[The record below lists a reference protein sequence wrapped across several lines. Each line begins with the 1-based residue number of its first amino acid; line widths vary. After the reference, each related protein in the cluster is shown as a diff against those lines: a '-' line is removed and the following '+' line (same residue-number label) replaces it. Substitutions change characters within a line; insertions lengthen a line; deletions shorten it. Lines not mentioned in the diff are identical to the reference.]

1 MSHRFPDVRRP
12 AWAALVGAG
21 LIAGVGWIV
30 EIWWLGVSS
39 DASFARVQEAVQGDF
54 LTAEHSLAL
63 VAGRIAG
70 HPEVASSLGRDDA
83 RDRLFEITREHVAR
97 LRDPAISVTVFDA
110 GHSARAWTGRPS
122 NVSLDPMPADRL
134 VFVSVGVRDLRLV
147 HVEPLAIIEVGDD
160 RPRRAGAVV
169 AERVLSRTPRI
180 VSSSLGGFQVS
191 TSIADVTLRPHQ
203 DGEVVSEPY
212 RFVLETPAGQVLL
225 EADVLESDLN
235 QTRADWRRVVLATG
249 LVFLASLV
257 LVSAGTLLTRPLA
270 VGPGRQRDA
279 ATSAAGA
286 AVGCLCAFGLLW
298 LAPSLVPARFSL
310 VDPTTYRSAWF
321 AGILRHPVDLL
332 LGGLLLLGL
341 VVVATYAI
349 ERTRLGGYAGRQPL
363 PRGPTRSFVLTQL
376 SGGVLATAGLW
387 GLDRLIGDTFQN
399 ASVDL
404 LHTSLQPWDS
414 GRVTL
419 LLGVLLVSVA
429 TFWGVTLIFSSVRL
443 PWTARHRSR
452 RGGLLIG
459 AVWCAPGM
467 VLALGGLLPALATMP
482 LLVTAAA
489 AALAMPMMRP
499 RFRHGSH
506 VGRLLALLTTV
517 LVPALLTY
525 PSLLHHGEETKRR
538 YVETQHAIRAASHS
552 EEMQGALSVALRQLD
567 GIVAGDLSTRWDDPA
582 FGPGP
587 DRAFE
592 LWRQTELASQ
602 RLTSSVE
609 LYRVGGNLIS
619 RFNLNL
625 PEYGRVPLGRQV
637 AGCEWDV
644 FGEIVPFGSDERRVL
659 HAERALCVS
668 SAANGARENPDG
680 QAVGSVVVHVAFD
693 YQTLP
698 FVSPEN
704 PYTELLGPAPRPQLQ
719 DPAGQDVELVVYG
732 WGLQPVFSSSQDAW
746 SIDERLFDRIYASRT
761 PFWTT
766 LTKGAQT
773 YNVFVANNR
782 EGIYVVGYPTL
793 RPFEHLVR
801 VAEITTVVSLLFV
814 ALVATSLAGGWLT
827 PERYRFGRALLREV
841 RSSFYRRL
849 VLAFIAATLVP
860 LLALAFV
867 IRNYVTAQL
876 RADVEAGAAQTAIVA
891 QRVIEESLEQVGQLP
906 TAALVTD
913 DLMVWIN
920 HVLNQEVNI
929 FLGSQLVAT
938 SERPLFA
945 SGLLPT
951 RTPDAVYT
959 AIALE
964 HLPTFVME
972 DSVGSLQY
980 VVAAAPLRSLG
991 PEAVLTVPMAS
1002 RQQQIERQID
1012 DLDRGI
1018 LLGVVVFVL
1027 LGAGGGLYLAER
1039 IADPVKR
1046 LTRATG
1052 QIASG
1057 DFDAHVAAR
1066 SSDELQ
1072 QLVVSFNRMAD
1083 DLKRQQIQ
1091 LEKTHRLEA
1100 WADMAR
1106 QVAHEIKNPLTPVQ
1120 LSAEHL
1126 LRVHA
1131 DRGEPLGPVV
1141 KSCVD
1146 SILTQVR
1153 LLRQI
1158 SSEFSS
1164 YATQPTVER
1173 RPTSPR
1179 ELVDAVLKPYRV
1191 GLADRI
1197 AVAVDVPSSLPVLA
1211 LDRTLVGR
1219 ALTNIIENALHAMPA
1234 TGTLEVGGTSEGN
1247 TVIFTVTDTGVGLD
1261 PETLQRIFEPYFS
1274 TKVAGTGLGMAIAK
1288 RNIELNGGDIEV
1300 VSRKDYGTKVTL
1312 RFRNAGQRAAGN
1324 SEVGGSASFGTSS
1337 GAETDGDVSET

>member
-1 MSHRFPDVRRP
+1 MSHRFQQVRRP
-12 AWAALVGAG
+12 ALAALIGAG
-21 LIAGVGWIV
+21 LIAAAGWIV
-30 EIWWLGVSS
+30 EVWWLGASADSS
-39 DASFARVQEAVQGDF
+39 YARVQAAVQHDF
-54 LTAEHSLAL
+54 RTAERSLAL
-63 VAGRIAG
+63 VAAGVAG
-70 HPEVASSLGRDDA
+70 HPDVAASFGRQDA
-83 RDRLFEITREHVAR
+83 RGRLFEITREHVAQ
-97 LRDPAISVTVFDA
+97 LQDPDLSVTVFAA
-110 GHSARAWTGRPS
+110 GHFARAWTGRPS
-122 NVSLDPMPADRL
+122 NVSLDPMPTERL
-134 VFVSVGVRDLRLV
+134 IFVSAGVRELRLV
-147 HVEPLAIIEVGDD
+147 HVEPLTITEDGDS

-169 AERVLSRTPRI
+169 AERVLSATPSI
-180 VSSSLGGFQVS
+180 VGSSHGGFRVS
-191 TSIADVTLRPHQ
+191 TPIADVTLRPHQ
-203 DGEVVSEPY
+203 DDVVVSHPY
-212 RFVLETPAGQVLL
+212 RFVLEAEGQVLL
-225 EADVLESDLN
+225 EAEVLPGDLD
-235 QTRADWRRVVLATG
+235 QTRADWRRVVLTTG
-249 LVFLASLV
+249 LVFLAGLV
-257 LVSAGTLLTRPLA
+257 LVSSGTLLTRPLTA
-270 VGPGRQRDA
+270 GTPRQRDA
-279 ATSAAGA
+279 AVSAGGA
-286 AVGCLCAFGLLW
+286 AIGSLCAFGLLR
-298 LAPSLVPARFSL
+298 LASTVVPARFSL
-310 VDPTTYRSAWF
+310 IDPSTYRSV
-321 AGILRHPVDLL
+321 GLGGVLRHPVDLL
-332 LGGLLLLGL
+332 LGGLLVLGL
-341 VVVATYAI
+341 VVVATYAV

-363 PRGPTRSFVLTQL
+363 ADRPTRGFLLAQL
-376 SGGVLATAGLW
+376 SGGVLATVALW

-419 LLGVLLVSVA
+419 LAGVLLVSAA
-429 TFWGVTLIFSSVRL
+429 TFWGVALTFSSVRL
-443 PWTARHRSR
+443 PWTTRHASR
-452 RGGLLIG
+452 RVHLLTA
-459 AVWCAPGM
+459 AVWCAPA
-467 VLALGGLLPALATMP
+467 VALTFGGLLPPLGTLP
-482 LLVTAAA
+482 LLVGAAA
-489 AALAMPMMRP
+489 AALAMPSMRP
-499 RFRHGSH
+499 RFRHGSNA
-506 VGRLLALLTTV
+506 GRLLALLTTV

-552 EEMQGALSVALRQLD
+552 EEMQGALTVALGQLD
-567 GIVAGDLSTRWDDPA
+567 DIVAGDPSTRWDDAA

-609 LYRVGGNLIS
+609 LYRVGGTLIS

-644 FGEIVPFGSDERRVL
+644 FGEIVPFGSIERRVL

-668 SAANGARENPDG
+668 SEDRGVATHDRR

-698 FVSPEN
+698 FISPEN
-704 PYTELLGPAPRPQLQ
+704 PYTELLGPAPRPQIQ
-719 DPAGQDVELVVYG
+719 DRAGQDVELVVYG

-766 LTKGAQT
+766 LTKGGRAYT
-773 YNVFVANNR
+773 AFVANNR
-782 EGIYVVGYPTL
+782 EGIYVVGYPTH
-793 RPFEHLVR
+793 RVFDHLVR
-801 VAEITTVVSLLFV
+801 MAEIATVVALLFV
-814 ALVATSLAGGWLT
+814 ALVAASLAGGWLT
-827 PERYRFGRALLREV
+827 PDRYRFGRALLGEV

-849 VLAFIAATLVP
+849 LLAFIAATLVP

-891 QRVIEESLEQVGQLP
+891 QRVIEGSLDQVEALP
-906 TAALVTD
+906 TAALVND

-920 HVLNQEVNI
+920 HVLDQEVNI
-929 FLGSQLVAT
+929 FVGSQLVAT

-980 VVAAAPLRSLG
+980 VVAAAPLRALG
-991 PEAVLTVPMAS
+991 PEAVLTVPLAS

-1057 DFDAHVAAR
+1057 DFDAHVAAH
-1066 SSDELQ
+1066 SGDELQ

-1100 WADMAR
+1100 WAEMAR

-1131 DRGEPLGPVV
+1131 DRGEPLGSVV

-1173 RPTSPR
+1173 RPTSPQ
-1179 ELVDAVLKPYRV
+1179 ELVDAVLKPYLV
-1191 GLADRI
+1191 GLAERI
-1197 AVAVDVPSSLPVLA
+1197 AVAVTVPSSLPMLA

-1234 TGTLEVGGTSEGN
+1234 SGTLDVRGTRDGDA
-1247 TVIFTVTDTGVGLD
+1247 VVLTVTDTGVGLD
-1261 PETLQRIFEPYFS
+1261 PDTLQRIFEPYFS
-1274 TKVAGTGLGMAIAK
+1274 TKVTGTGLGMAIAK
-1288 RNIELNGGDIEV
+1288 RNIELNGGDIQV
-1300 VSRKDYGTKVTL
+1300 TSRKDHGTTVTL
-1312 RFRNAGQRAAGN
+1312 RFGNADQLAAGN
-1324 SEVGGSASFGTSS
+1324 TEGGGSGSSFTSS
-1337 GAETDGDVSET
+1337 GVATDDDVSER